1 MPSTE
6 LESWKSHFPAGDL
19 WVFGYGFESDMETTA
34 TLRYTVIAV
43 ILDNPLT
50 SILRGRVLL
59 MALQIKELPGTS
71 RAMFVD
77 SGSTDHRGTPD
88 APGRV
93 VTVIER
99 SFWESLSDPQ
109 RDLEQT
115 TEGSLVW
122 GAAYHIPASHAEEV
136 SAYLDDREI
145 DGYSVHY
152 TPFHPCSKNEVHI
165 NSSPRGPT
173 AESTTSPQPMKC
185 LVYIGLPT
193 NTQFLREPA
202 LREPDAVAKVIYASR
217 GQSGENKDYLYS
229 LETALEGLGLGSS
242 DVHVT
247 DLVRRVKDMERG

>member
-1 MPSTE
+1 
-6 LESWKSHFPAGDL
+6 
-19 WVFGYGFESDMETTA
+19 METTA

-50 SILRGRVLL
+50 SILPGRVLL

-152 TPFHPCSKNEVHI
+152 TPFHPCSNSKNEAHI

-247 DLVRRVKDMERG
+247 DLVRRVKDMERD

>member
-1 MPSTE
+1 MTSE
-6 LESWKSHFPAGDL
+6 LL
-19 WVFGYGFESDMETTA
+19 
-34 TLRYTVIAV
+34 
-43 ILDNPLT
+43 
-50 SILRGRVLL
+50 
-59 MALQIKELPGTS
+59 GTS
-71 RAMFVD
+71 RAMFVG

-115 TEGSLVW
+115 ADGSLVW
-122 GAAYHIPASHAEEV
+122 GAAYHIPASHAEE
-136 SAYLDDREI
+136 
-145 DGYSVHY
+145 
-152 TPFHPCSKNEVHI
+152 
-165 NSSPRGPT
+165 RGST
-173 AESTTSPQPMKC
+173 AESVADIQPIKC

-202 LREPDAVAKVIYASR
+202 LREPDAVAKVIYAGR

-242 DVHVT
+242 DIHIT
-247 DLVRRVKDMERG
+247 DLVRRVKEMERS